1 MLKKFNKF
9 MWISIASCVL
19 FLIIGIIFLGNPET
33 SFKVVSIIFSVLLI
47 VTGIYLIVDY
57 SGKVLFTSFLTTGIL
72 SLILGVV
79 LLLNPDAL
87 VVLVPIVVGTW
98 MITSSIVDIEL
109 SLSLKKIGY
118 SSWLLPTIM
127 AIIAILC
134 GVLMIVYPHS
144 GTIALTTFFGIL
156 LIVYSMAAIIDLFV
170 FKKNVNDIVKEI
182 EE

>member
-9 MWISIASCVL
+9 MWISIASCIL
-19 FLIIGIIFLGNPET
+19 FLLIGIIFLSNPEA

-47 VTGIYLIVDY
+47 VTGLFLIIDY
-57 SGKVLFTSFLTTGIL
+57 SGKILFTSFLTTGIL
-72 SLILGVV
+72 ALILGIV
-79 LLLNPDAL
+79 LLIYPDTL
-87 VVLVPIVVGTW
+87 TILVPIIVGVW
-98 MITSSIVDIEL
+98 MITFAIVDIQL

-127 AIIAILC
+127 SVIAILC
-134 GVLMIVYPHS
+134 GILMIVFPQS
-144 GTIALTTFFGIL
+144 GTIALTTLFGIL
-156 LIVYSMAAIIDLFV
+156 LIVYSAAGVVDLFV